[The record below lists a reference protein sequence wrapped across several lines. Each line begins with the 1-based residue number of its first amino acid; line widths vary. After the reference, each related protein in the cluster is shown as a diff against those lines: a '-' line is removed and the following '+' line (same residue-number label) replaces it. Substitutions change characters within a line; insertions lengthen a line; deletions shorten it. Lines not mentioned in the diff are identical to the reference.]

1 MQNVDRPLYALG
13 ARDLLG
19 GRALWF
25 GAAGGDHVD
34 RQPQSSCSRAGS
46 SVSITE
52 ARALAM
58 PSSRESDIRGPTRV
72 TPTGRFL
79 GPRPAGMPMLG
90 PCSSVHIELKMVS
103 PVVCSP
109 SGASPGELGVTTTS
123 SPTPNSASNCTRHD
137 AASA

>member
-1 MQNVDRPLYALG
+1 MENVDRPLDALG
-13 ARDLLG
+13 TCDLIG
-19 GRALWF
+19 RRALWLC
-25 GAAGGDHVD
+25 AAGVHHGD

-58 PSSRESDIRGPTRV
+58 LSSRESDIRGPTKV
-72 TPTGRFL
+72 MPTGRFL

-109 SGASPGELGVTTTS
+109 SGASPGEL
-123 SPTPNSASNCTRHD
+123 
-137 AASA
+137 